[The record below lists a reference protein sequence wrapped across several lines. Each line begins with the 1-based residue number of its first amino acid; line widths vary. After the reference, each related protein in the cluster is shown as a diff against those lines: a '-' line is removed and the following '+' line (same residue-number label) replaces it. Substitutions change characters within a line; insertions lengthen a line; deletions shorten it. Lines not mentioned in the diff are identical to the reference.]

1 MNVLE
6 GAVLTAEFEVK
17 AARLLGVAGLPRLVA
32 EPAFYGAFV
41 VGALSSTG
49 GGIDP
54 QRALFLVI
62 GVVGIQCVGM
72 MSQVIYRWTLER
84 KWALGSLKLSSGVPQ
99 LGYYLGMLLVPLLS
113 LLARASVAL
122 LVVATI
128 CSFTLRVDPV
138 ALAAGVALCGLF
150 WSAHGPHHI
159 LPDARLRR
167 VPRAHASDVQR
178 ADALL
183 AGPGSRLPACH
194 LGCQSADLSACPFAL
209 GSCGVMAFR
218 PAARRPRHD
227 SGAVR
232 DRLRQYRS
240 HAHGLERGI
249 A

>member
-1 MNVLE
+1 M
-6 GAVLTAEFEVK
+6 
-17 AARLLGVAGLPRLVA
+17 
-32 EPAFYGAFV
+32 

-54 QRALFLVI
+54 ERALFLAI

-113 LLARASVAL
+113 LLVRASVAL

-150 WSAHGPHHI
+150 WSALGCVLTALITSYQTRDFVVSLALTP
-159 LPDARLRR
+159 LMFSAPTLYSLDQAPAFLRAISAAN
-167 VPRAHASDVQR
+167 PLTYQL
-178 ADALL
+178 ALL
-183 AGPGSRLPACH
+183 RSVAAGSWPSDQLLVVLAMT
-194 LGCQSADLSACPFAL
+194 LAL
-209 GSCGVMAFR
+209 CAIGYVSTGRMRTV
-218 PAARRPRHD
+218 
-227 SGAVR
+227 SNEG
-232 DRLRQYRS
+232 
-240 HAHGLERGI
+240 
-249 A
+249 

>member
-54 QRALFLVI
+54 ERALFLAI

-113 LLARASVAL
+113 LLVRASVAL

-150 WSAHGPHHI
+150 WSA
-159 LPDARLRR
+159 
-167 VPRAHASDVQR
+167 
-178 ADALL
+178 
-183 AGPGSRLPACH
+183 
-194 LGCQSADLSACPFAL
+194 LGCVLTAL
-209 GSCGVMAFR
+209 ITS
-218 PAARRPRHD
+218 
-227 SGAVR
+227 
-232 DRLRQYRS
+232 Y
-240 HAHGLERGI
+240 
-249 A
+249 

>member
-54 QRALFLVI
+54 ERALFLAI

-113 LLARASVAL
+113 LLVRASVAL

-138 ALAAGVALCGLF
+138 ALCGLF
-150 WSAHGPHHI
+150 WSALGCVLTALI
-159 LPDARLRR
+159 TSYQARDFVVSLALTPLMFSAPTLYSLDQAPAFLR
-167 VPRAHASDVQR
+167 VISAVNPLTYQL
-178 ADALL
+178 ALL
-183 AGPGSRLPACH
+183 RS
-194 LGCQSADLSACPFAL
+194 
-209 GSCGVMAFR
+209 V
-218 PAARRPRHD
+218 AARSWPSDQLIIVLAMTLALCAIGYVSTGRMRTV
-227 SGAVR
+227 SNEG
-232 DRLRQYRS
+232 
-240 HAHGLERGI
+240 
-249 A
+249 